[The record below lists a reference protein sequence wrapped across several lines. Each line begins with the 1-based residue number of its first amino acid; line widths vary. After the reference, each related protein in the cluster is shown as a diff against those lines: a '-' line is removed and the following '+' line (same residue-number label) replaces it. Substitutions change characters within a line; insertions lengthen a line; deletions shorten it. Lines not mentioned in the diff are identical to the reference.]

1 MQQMSRS
8 PRDTD
13 NKQAVMCRC
22 DLCGNPHQMGPHR
35 YDGEFLSHYQMQIC
49 RTCLHIHW
57 NGVLPA
63 FEPRMVAHLEKRGIA
78 LPERNRKGLYPLQ
91 DV

>member
-1 MQQMSRS
+1 MR
-8 PRDTD
+8 
-13 NKQAVMCRC
+13 RC
-22 DLCGNPHQMGPHR
+22 NLCGNPHQMGPDR

-49 RTCLHIHW
+49 LWCLRSYP
-57 NGVLPA
+57 NGVPRA
-63 FEPRMVAHLEKRGIA
+63 FEQRLIAHLEKRGIA